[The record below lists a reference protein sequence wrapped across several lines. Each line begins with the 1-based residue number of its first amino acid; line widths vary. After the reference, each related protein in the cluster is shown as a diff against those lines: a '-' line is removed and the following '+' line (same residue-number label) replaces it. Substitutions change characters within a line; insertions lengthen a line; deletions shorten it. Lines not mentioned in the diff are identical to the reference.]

1 VGPVHRFAVVA
12 VVTLGVSLLAGAC
25 SDSPTAP
32 GATTSGSNTVTT
44 GPTGGS
50 NAAPTPVHVVL
61 FTHIEDNKPAGT
73 LGSAESRASYLK
85 LRSDLISMGE
95 SARRNGVAWVLQ
107 ADWKFLEAA
116 RLFEDESTTAST
128 GGLNLLRYLR
138 DTLGAAID
146 PHSHESTVYNYTDVA
161 YLLDLLGVGGS
172 TVVGGHIWDPSLPQF
187 AEWDRFRV
195 PVSGRKYPQ
204 ASWRGDIL
212 MGAATPGHVNDPI
225 VSGVWRPRNR
235 GSYFTDDPMGNI
247 VSIGGFK
254 GDVAGVS
261 ELWNLGRAG
270 TIAATCILSSTY
282 HITSAS
288 IATPGKLA
296 EVERDVIAPLVS
308 LRSAGQVVLTD
319 FTSLVST
326 WRNQY
331 SATGCVYQQ

>member
-1 VGPVHRFAVVA
+1 VGSFLRIGTVLVLAA
-12 VVTLGVSLLAGAC
+12 ASGVPAAAC
-25 SDSPTAP
+25 SNSPTAP
-32 GATTSGSNTVTT
+32 GTATDAPVTVTSGPSG
-44 GPTGGS
+44 GP
-50 NAAPTPVHVVL
+50 NASPNPVHVVL
-61 FTHIEDNKPAGT
+61 FTHIEDNKPAGV
-73 LGSAESRASYLK
+73 LGSADSRASYLK
-85 LRSDLISMGE
+85 LRSDLINMGE

-116 RLFEDESTTAST
+116 RLFEDESTTTST

-138 DTLGAAID
+138 DTLGAVID
-146 PHSHESTVYNYTDVA
+146 PHSHESVAYNYTDVA

-212 MGAATPGHVNDPI
+212 MGAATPNHVNDPTI
-225 VSGVWRPRNR
+225 SGLWRPRNR
-235 GSYFTDDPMGNI
+235 ASFFTDDPMGNI
-247 VSIGGFK
+247 VSVGGFK
-254 GDVAGVS
+254 GDIAGVS

-270 TIAATCILSSTY
+270 TIAANCILTSTY

-296 EVERDVIAPLVS
+296 EVERDVITPLVS